1 MSKQL
6 KLALGAGVLATA
18 AVLASAAS
26 LGTVTSTNLGAGN
39 TVVASCDTDGI
50 AVDYTTVYDA
60 TTATYRVSEV
70 KLSRVAAACN
80 GQDVNITVYGG
91 AAGDASRPTIGT
103 VTAPAAVFLGTA
115 DLRTITLPV
124 VGTGTPVAL
133 PRAQDVTGVAIVISG
148 AVA

>member
-39 TVVASCDTDGI
+39 TVVASCDTDGV
-50 AVDYTTVYDA
+50 AVDYTTAYDA
-60 TTATYRVSEV
+60 ATATYRVSHV
-70 KLSRVAAACN
+70 TLSGVAAACN

-91 AAGDASRPTIGT
+91 VDGDANRPTIGT
-103 VTAPAAVFLGTA
+103 REAPNAAFQGAA

-124 VGTGTPVAL
+124 DGVGTPVAPPL
-133 PRAQDVTGVAIVISG
+133 AEDVTGVAIVISSD
-148 AVA
+148 AA